1 MLMIDCDFFDDSD
14 CDDDDY
20 NGEQNHPQKLQ
31 FRGFV
36 NLKFM
41 F

>member
-14 CDDDDY
+14 CDDDD
-20 NGEQNHPQKLQ
+20 NGKQNHPQLQ
-31 FRGFV
+31 SHGFV